1 MTEQYDAHP
10 ERRKGIPDADNCIK
24 RFGQETYLEVMY
36 NNGIDDSLNAET
48 IANAQRRQGSWR
60 NNF

>member
-1 MTEQYDAHP
+1 MTEQYDDHP

-24 RFGQETYLEVMY
+24 RFGQETYLQVMS
-36 NNGIDDSLNAET
+36 NNGVELEQGEVEHIL
-48 IANAQRRQGSWR
+48 RRQGNWR